1 MRFEVTIFSAYG
13 KEYFRSK
20 EGFLRGAS
28 SKEGANHLT
37 NPVSGAF
44 FDI

>member
-1 MRFEVTIFSAYG
+1 MRFEVTIFNAYG

-20 EGFLRGAS
+20 EGFLRRAT
-28 SKEGANHLT
+28 SKEGA
-37 NPVSGAF
+37 PVSGAF